1 MARSV
6 LVVEDNA
13 DIAALLGQL
22 LAAYDCDVK
31 VAEDLDQVKA
41 RLGNSGVD
49 LVLLD
54 IMLPESESDGREIAR
69 FMRERFPDMPI
80 YFMTGVMKP
89 EIGDEYL
96 KIADGV
102 LKKPFSIADLR
113 AVLERT
119 FGEDLEPNVGS
130 EVHDLLGMITTIA
143 TEQEEIRR
151 QQARIAS
158 FVTVFQEGGESEP
171 TAEELSRFRGDVARY
186 EEGLSRVER
195 SLAEIQEMLR
205 SKGALLGKGQ

>member
-6 LVVEDNA
+6 LIVEDNN
-13 DIAALLGQL
+13 DIAVLLGQL
-22 LAAYDCDVK
+22 LSAYDCDVA
-31 VAEDLDQVKA
+31 VAEDLERVKEI
-41 RLGNSGVD
+41 LGTSGVD

-54 IMLPESESDGREIAR
+54 IMLPESESDGREIAK

-89 EIGDEYL
+89 EIGDKYL
-96 KIADGV
+96 ELADGV

-113 AVLERT
+113 GVLEKT
-119 FGEDLEPNVGS
+119 FGSDLQPSVRPD
-130 EVHDLLGMITTIA
+130 VHDVLGMITTIA

-158 FVTVFQEGGESEP
+158 FVTIFQEGADDRPGP
-171 TAEELSRFRGDVARY
+171 EELDRFRSDIVRY
-186 EEGLSRVER
+186 EEGLSRMER
-195 SLAEIQEMLR
+195 SLAEIQETLR
-205 SKGALLGKGQ
+205 SKGPFIEGDD

>member
-1 MARSV
+1 MSRSV

-22 LAAYDCDVK
+22 FSAYDCEVS
-31 VAEDLDQVKA
+31 VAENTEQVKL
-41 RLGNSGVD
+41 RLGTRGVD

-54 IMLPESESDGREIAR
+54 IMLPESELDGREIAR
-69 FMRERFPDMPI
+69 FIRERFPDMPI

-96 KIADGV
+96 EIADGV

-113 AVLERT
+113 NVLERT
-119 FGEDLEPNVGS
+119 FGEGLKPSVGS

-158 FVTVFQEGGESEP
+158 FVTIFQEGAEGGPSAGE
-171 TAEELSRFRGDVARY
+171 LGRFKADVARY
-186 EEGLSRVER
+186 EDGLARMER
-195 SLAEIQEMLR
+195 SLSEMQEMLR
-205 SKGALLGKGQ
+205 SKGALLGKGD